1 MKHTEMNVQDSES
14 KNDLLQ
20 AIASEAK
27 KIDRFMHQELDRS
40 AADADPLLLEV
51 LRYSLFAGGKR
62 VRPLL
67 AALCS
72 RLSGRRDD
80 SIYQLGCA
88 FEFLHVATLVHDD
101 VIDNSDMRR
110 GQKAVHSEYGLVP
123 AILVGDY
130 LHAAAMSIV
139 GDHAGSDGLTVFC
152 KATTGMVDGEFMQ
165 LRNTRNHSLSEI
177 QYYKAIMGKTGLLI
191 SAACEIGALY
201 GGGSSEQVESLRQYG
216 EHLGCAF
223 QIVDDLLDYLGD
235 PEKTGKK
242 TGVDL
247 LEGKVTLPLILT
259 METCEK
265 RHKERIVSILK
276 DEQLRKSCFQEIYE
290 MMDSEGG
297 FERARQQAEE
307 EVKKGSACLDM
318 FATSSANPDVQILNG
333 LLRYVLERE
342 K

>member
-1 MKHTEMNVQDSES
+1 MNHTQKNWQDLES

-20 AIASEAK
+20 AITSEAK
-27 KIDRFMHQELDRS
+27 KIDEFMHMELERS
-40 AADADPLLLEV
+40 AGNTDPLLQEV
-51 LRYSLFAGGKR
+51 LQYTLFSGGKR
-62 VRPLL
+62 VRPML
-67 AALCS
+67 AAICS
-72 RLSGRRDD
+72 RLSGRRDN

-101 VIDNSDMRR
+101 VIDNSDLRR
-110 GQKAVHSEYGLVP
+110 GQKAVHREYGLIP

-139 GDHAGSDGLTVFC
+139 GQHAGSDGLAVFC

-201 GGGSSEQVESLRQYG
+201 GGGSREQIESLRQYG

-223 QIVDDLLDYLGD
+223 QIIDDLLDYLGD

-242 TGVDL
+242 NGVDL

-259 METCEK
+259 METCETH
-265 RHKERIVSILK
+265 HKERIISILE
-276 DEQLRKSCFQEIYE
+276 DEQLRKSCFREIYE
-290 MMDSEGG
+290 MMDAEGG
-297 FERARQQAEE
+297 FDRARQQAEE
-307 EVKKGSACLDM
+307 EVKKGSACLEM
-318 FATSSANPDVQILNG
+318 FATSPVNPDVQILNG